1 MAVANLDDVRAMAAR
16 RLPKV
21 FFEYIDGA
29 AFSEETARRNVAD
42 FRRIELQQRVLI
54 DVSRRDLQVDYLGRR
69 RALPIALGP
78 VGFSGLFSE
87 RGEIKAARA
96 AHAAGIP
103 YCLSSFAI
111 TSLEELRAATRGTL
125 WFQLYVLRE
134 RELARRMIETAIAAD
149 VEALCVTVDTPVGGL
164 REKDVR
170 NGFRSLTKVTPR
182 LALALARKPMWC
194 ARILRRGIPEIGN
207 LAGLPEYGSNALEQA
222 ARLAAHI
229 DASMTW
235 ESIAWIRKL
244 WPRKLVLKGI
254 LNAID
259 ASEAVRVGADAI
271 VVSNHGGRQLDC
283 ASSTIAALPRIA
295 DAVGSDIEVLLDG
308 GIRRGSDV
316 LKALALGA
324 RGVLLGRAYAY
335 GLAADGER
343 GVARVIELIATEL
356 DLQMAQMGL
365 CHLRDMARRRDELLR
380 IRGDVS
386 G

>member
-194 ARILRRGIPEIGN
+194 ARILRHGIPEIGN

-365 CHLRDMARRRDELLR
+365 CHLRDMASRRDELLR
-380 IRGDVS
+380 VRGDVS
-386 G
+386 A